1 MILHRWG
8 LIPYQK
14 AREKMDEVH
23 ATACTDGQNH
33 LIFCSHPLCYTVG
46 SDDPGG
52 WGVETIPADRGGSI
66 TCHSPGQLVAYFCFQ
81 APEPAVFYRKVRR
94 AYDALFAELL
104 PRARY
109 DAKRPGWYIENRK
122 IASLGFRYRNGV
134 SLHGVALN
142 VDVDLAAHNRVAPCN
157 LDGVTATSLANE
169 GVEISSVELENHLV
183 SITEKVW
190 NETLH
195 PITNNQYTNDHKAKP

>member
-8 LIPYQK
+8 LIPYEE

-23 ATACTDGQNH
+23 AAACRFGDNDRTSS
-33 LIFCSHPLCYTVG
+33 SHPLCYTVG
-46 SDDPGG
+46 SDDPGN
-52 WGVETIPADRGGSI
+52 WPVETIPTDRGGSI

-81 APEPAVFYRKVRR
+81 APEPAVFYRRVRR
-94 AYDALFAELL
+94 AYDALFADLL

-109 DAKRPGWYIENRK
+109 DTHRPGWYVENRK

-157 LDGVTATSLANE
+157 LAGVRATSLTNE
-169 GVEISSVELENHLV
+169 GVKTESVVVGKNLLD
-183 SITEKVW
+183 IFQRIW
-190 NETLH
+190 NDPLLPMTSG
-195 PITNNQYTNDHKAKP
+195 Q

>member
-8 LIPYQK
+8 LIPYPE
-14 AREKMDEVH
+14 ARERMNEVH
-23 ATACTDGQNH
+23 AQACADGRNH

-52 WGVETIPADRGGSI
+52 WGVETILTDRGGSI

-81 APEPAVFYRKVRR
+81 APEPVVFYRKVRR
-94 AYDALFAELL
+94 AYDALFAQLL
-104 PRARY
+104 PTARY
-109 DAKRPGWYIENRK
+109 DPHRPGWYIENRK

-142 VDVDLAAHNRVAPCN
+142 VDVDLDAHNRVAPCN
-157 LDGVTATSLANE
+157 LDGVVATSLQNE
-169 GVEISSVELENHLV
+169 GGEVTMKEIENL
-183 SITEKVW
+183 ILTMIENVW
-190 NETLH
+190 EEEIENKS
-195 PITNNQYTNDHKAKP
+195 Q

>member
-8 LIPYQK
+8 LIRYEE

-23 ATACTDGQNH
+23 ATASADGQNH

-46 SDDPGG
+46 SDDPGN
-52 WGVETIPADRGGSI
+52 WPVETIPTDRGGSI
-66 TCHSPGQLVAYFCFQ
+66 TCHSPGQLVAYICFQ
-81 APEPAVFYRKVRR
+81 APEPALFYRKVRR
-94 AYDALFAELL
+94 SYDALFAELL
-104 PRARY
+104 PRAHY
-109 DAKRPGWYIENRK
+109 ETKRPGWYIENRK

-157 LDGVTATSLANE
+157 LESVIATSLAAE
-169 GVEISSVELENHLV
+169 GIRVSMEEVEALVLET
-183 SITEKVW
+183 IQAAFED
-190 NETLH
+190 
-195 PITNNQYTNDHKAKP
+195 PINDS

>member
-8 LIPYQK
+8 PIPYED

-23 ATACTDGQNH
+23 AAACRDGENH

-52 WGVETIPADRGGSI
+52 WPVETIPTDRGGSI

-81 APEPAVFYRKVRR
+81 APEPAAFYRRVRR
-94 AYDALFAELL
+94 AYDALFADLL
-104 PRARY
+104 PQARY
-109 DAKRPGWYIENRK
+109 DTKRPGWYIENRK

-134 SLHGVALN
+134 SLHGVSLN
-142 VDVDLAAHNRVAPCN
+142 VDVDLEAHNRVAPCN
-157 LDGVTATSLANE
+157 LEGITATSLAAE
-169 GVEISSVELENHLV
+169 GKVISLEEAEALLLTK
-183 SITEKVW
+183 I
-190 NETLH
+190 
-195 PITNNQYTNDHKAKP
+195 IG